1 MSFGQNPSG
10 AQVPSDLIQLGHIM
24 SAFGVQGWVRVRPY
38 TDGFET
44 LTRAR
49 QWWLG
54 TPEPDH
60 GSGEVIFTPLAI
72 QESRPHGKALIALPE
87 GYHDRD
93 QAESL
98 RGHTI
103 WLPRSEFDPLPA
115 GEYYWAD
122 LLGCDVYGVP
132 SLDADA
138 DADATAEPSVFLG
151 RVSHV
156 FDNGA
161 HAVLTVDVGTLDAN
175 RHFTPLRDRRN
186 RPRQRMLPF
195 VEAYVH
201 TVDLDNKKISTS
213 WPEEF

>member
-38 TDGFET
+38 TDGFDT

-54 TPEPDH
+54 TPDSSPD
-60 GSGEVIFTPLAI
+60 SGVAQFVPLAI
-72 QESRPHGKALIALPE
+72 EQSRPHGKAIIALPE

-98 RGHTI
+98 RGHTV

-122 LLGCDVYGVP
+122 LLGCDVYGVS
-132 SLDADA
+132 SLDSDA
-138 DADATAEPSVFLG
+138 DVAAEPSVFLG

-161 HAVLTVDVGTLDAN
+161 HAVLTIDMGTLDAN
-175 RHFTPLRDRRN
+175 RGFSPLLDRRR

-201 TVDLDNKKISTS
+201 AVDLDNKKISTS